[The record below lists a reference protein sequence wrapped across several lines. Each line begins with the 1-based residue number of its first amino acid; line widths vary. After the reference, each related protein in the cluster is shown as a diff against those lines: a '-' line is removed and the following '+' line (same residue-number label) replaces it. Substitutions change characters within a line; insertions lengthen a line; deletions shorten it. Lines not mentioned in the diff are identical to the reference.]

1 VKVSKV
7 MVVAESAAQV
17 KELVSAASVLGEE
30 IVLVYAGAREIA
42 AGANKAYWLGEL
54 ANDSFVNHIS
64 TVVELANA
72 EQPKLVLFGNGA
84 NGRLAATH
92 VAVAN
97 NTAVL
102 SDISELEVVEDGIL
116 TKRMVYGGAAFKT
129 DKSTA
134 ATTVVVLSPR
144 AFPVEE
150 QESMDNITD
159 ATEGKEVA
167 AFNGK
172 QVIEETGPN
181 LATAKRVISVGR
193 GLGSEELLE
202 PVNAIAKALGCA
214 VGCSRP
220 VAEEYH
226 WMPKSAYI
234 GVSGAM
240 VKADAYIA
248 LGISGQ
254 IQHMV
259 GVNGSRTIFAVN
271 KDKNASIFQQCDY
284 GLVADLAV
292 LVPLLV
298 EKLKEN

>member
-1 VKVSKV
+1 MKVSKV

-17 KELVSAASVLGEE
+17 KELVSAASVLGKE

-42 AGANKAYWLGEL
+42 AGANKAYWLGDL
-54 ANDSFVNHIS
+54 ANDSFINHIP
-64 TVVELANA
+64 TVVDLANT
-72 EQPKLVLFGNGA
+72 EQPALVLLGNGA
-84 NGRLAATH
+84 NGRLTATH
-92 VAVAN
+92 IAVAN

-102 SDISELEVVEDGIL
+102 SDISGLEIAEDGIL

-134 ATTVVVLSPR
+134 KTTVVVLSPR
-144 AFPVEE
+144 TFPALELDAT
-150 QESMDNITD
+150 DNIID
-159 ATEGKEVA
+159 AVEGKEIVA
-167 AFNGK
+167 FTNK
-172 QVIEETGPN
+172 QIIEASGPN

-193 GLGSEELLE
+193 GLGKEELLE
-202 PVNAIAKALGCA
+202 SVHAVAKALDCA

-226 WMPKSAYI
+226 WMPKGAYI

-271 KDKNASIFQQCDY
+271 KDRNASIFQQCDY
-284 GLVADLAV
+284 GLIADLAV
-292 LVPLLV
+292 LMPILV